1 MNNIK
6 KINIFLIGDKH
17 LFDIST
23 VIDNIISNKI
33 SINHI
38 EF

>member
-23 VIDNIISNKI
+23 IIDNIISNKI
-33 SINHI
+33 IINYI
-38 EF
+38 DF